1 MILGYI
7 NSQNITLPWNTPSL
21 ISIRA
26 PRGSCKISAF
36 IDSRN
41 LLECF
46 TTSVARAQARNSHF
60 QRCNGCVELQRGVI
74 CVTNGTG
81 ISFGWGE
88 GVYFFFFSPGCRSET
103 QVKSVSRTGP
113 GLVAGDLP
121 PEVHV
126 LILVN
131 SCFPVTRRPRA
142 AGALVVVLYN
152 IKVENCLNLPDANR
166 MIAHVL
172 FRPAE

>member
-1 MILGYI
+1 MYAEEKKKPKTSAARLFAKLETFRRCTRYHRRSRGGQSHIDFRLY
-7 NSQNITLPWNTPSL
+7 QLAEHYAPVEHPPSF

-81 ISFGWGE
+81 ISFSGG
-88 GVYFFFFSPGCRSET
+88 GGLFFF
-103 QVKSVSRTGP
+103 
-113 GLVAGDLP
+113 
-121 PEVHV
+121 
-126 LILVN
+126 
-131 SCFPVTRRPRA
+131 PRA
-142 AGALVVVLYN
+142 SDVHLSEMQVSQS
-152 IKVENCLNLPDANR
+152 VESS
-166 MIAHVL
+166 
-172 FRPAE
+172 PAS

>member
-7 NSQNITLPWNTPSL
+7 NLQNITLPWNTPPPF

-60 QRCNGCVELQRGVI
+60 QHCNGCVELQRGVI

-81 ISFGWGE
+81 ISFSGGE
-88 GVYFFFFSPGCRSET
+88 GGLFFF
-103 QVKSVSRTGP
+103 
-113 GLVAGDLP
+113 
-121 PEVHV
+121 
-126 LILVN
+126 
-131 SCFPVTRRPRA
+131 PRA
-142 AGALVVVLYN
+142 SDVHLSVMQVSQS
-152 IKVENCLNLPDANR
+152 VESS
-166 MIAHVL
+166 
-172 FRPAE
+172 PAS